1 VVVQHRGLVRA
12 IRIARF
18 LACLIALLAAASAVP
33 ARADFF
39 DDARRTFE
47 TDIPHFFQD
56 DIPCAFG
63 GNPTSGTKTS
73 CKSDQSSK
81 KATEPADKSAAAAP
95 PNTPKPPQRK
105 PKPPADPPN
114 SER

>member
-1 VVVQHRGLVRA
+1 VVVQHRLAV
-12 IRIARF
+12 F
-18 LACLIALLAAASAVP
+18 LACPIAMLAVASTVP

-39 DDARRTFE
+39 DDARKTFE

-63 GNPTSGTKTS
+63 GNPTSGAKTS
-73 CKSDQSSK
+73 CKSDQYSNE
-81 KATEPADKSAAAAP
+81 ATEQADKSAAAVP
-95 PNTPKPPQRK
+95 LNKPKPPPRK
-105 PKPPADPPN
+105 PKPPADPPS